1 MKDEGKTKEQLL
13 IEIAESHGRNAE
25 LQALNDER
33 SDAVEKLN
41 ACKEQFKRVFD
52 NAAFGLAET
61 GLDGRFQRVNSFMCR
76 MVGYSEEELLNKT
89 FLDITHPEDRARGAD
104 HLRRMLD
111 GEISFAWTEKRYVH
125 KDGRIVWGVLNCS
138 LVQEPDGSPNHI
150 LAHIQDITPQK
161 QAMEDLKASEEKYRS
176 LYGLTRLISDNVPD
190 LIWAKDMD
198 DKFIFVN
205 QAMCLKL
212 LGCTSPEEA
221 VGKTDMYFARRER
234 DAGRRHTFGEIC
246 VDSDLVTKER
256 KAPGRFLEDGMVRGK
271 YLALDVHKA
280 PLLSEAGE
288 MIGTVGCGR
297 DVTRERETEEALRRS
312 EARYRAIVEDQT
324 ELISRFSPDRK
335 LLFVNDAYCRYFGE
349 TPEELIGR
357 DFWHH
362 MEPGDRTMV
371 VELLRSL
378 DVSKPVGSIEHRVI
392 SASGEVRWQQWTD
405 RAIFDGQEK
414 LVEYQA
420 VGRDITQQKRVE
432 AALRDSEKRFREMLE
447 GVKLLAVMLDDNGN
461 ITFCNSHLL
470 GLTGWRREEVLGK
483 NWFDIFLPPEVKAGL
498 AALFQEKVGDGCF
511 PHYYE
516 NDILTRQG
524 ERRTIAWNNSVLRD
538 ADGNV
543 IGGTSIGEDIT
554 DRRRLE
560 MQLRQAQKMEA
571 IGTLAGGIAHDFNNI
586 LAAIIGY
593 TEMVMMEVSEFSP
606 LRRDLQQVLKAGHRA
621 RDLIKQ
627 ILIFSR
633 MESEQEKL
641 PVQLSLIVKEAV
653 KWIRATLPTTIEIRQ
668 NIEDD
673 SGLGVALADPTQ
685 IHQVLVNLCTNAAHA
700 MREKGGALSIRLS
713 TVTFEEEARLR
724 PPDLEPG
731 SFLRLTVEDT
741 GHGMATSTLDR
752 IFDPYFTTKKTGEG
766 SGLGLAIVHGIVKR
780 HGGTITAHSE
790 PGKGTV
796 FHVYFPRIEKS
807 RCAPENAQNEPI
819 PGGTERILFVDDER
833 ALVAMSEKMLQRLG
847 YHVLAK
853 TSSIEAL
860 EAFRA
865 QPDGFDVV
873 ITDYTMPKMTG
884 LDLAREV
891 MRIRPDV
898 PVILCT
904 GFTEKVI
911 ADEAVKAGISEFA
924 LKPLNL
930 REIASLVRRVLEKKG
945 AGS

>member
-1 MKDEGKTKEQLL
+1 
-13 IEIAESHGRNAE
+13 
-25 LQALNDER
+25 
-33 SDAVEKLN
+33 
-41 ACKEQFKRVFD
+41 
-52 NAAFGLAET
+52 
-61 GLDGRFQRVNSFMCR
+61 MCR
-76 MVGYSEEELLNKT
+76 MVGYTEEELLDKT
-89 FLDITHPEDRARGAD
+89 FLDITHPEDRANEAD
-104 HLRRMLD
+104 HLKRMLA
-111 GEISFAWTEKRYVH
+111 GEISFAWTEKRYVR
-125 KDGRIVWGVLNCS
+125 KDGGIVWGVLNCS
-138 LVQEPDGSPNHI
+138 LVQESHGSPGHI
-150 LAHIQDITPQK
+150 LSHVQDITAQK
-161 QAMEDLKASEEKYRS
+161 QAMEDLKAGEEKYRS

-205 QAMCLKL
+205 QAMCLRL
-212 LGCTSPEEA
+212 LGCDRPDEA
-221 VGKTDMYFARRER
+221 VGKTDMYFAQRER
-234 DAGRRHTFGEIC
+234 EAGRRHTFGEIC
-246 VDSDLVTKER
+246 ADSDLVTKER
-256 KAPGRFLEDGMVRGK
+256 KAPGRFLEDGMVRGE

-324 ELISRFSPDRK
+324 ELVSRFSPEHK
-335 LLFVNDAYCRYFGE
+335 LLFVNEAYCRYFGE
-349 TPEELIGR
+349 TPEELIGH

-362 MEPGDRTMV
+362 VESGDRPMV

-378 DVSKPVGSIEHRVI
+378 DVSSPVGSIEHRAT
-392 SASGEVRWQQWTD
+392 SASEELRWQQWTD
-405 RAIFDGQEK
+405 RAIFDEQGNI
-414 LVEYQA
+414 LEYQA
-420 VGRDITQQKRVE
+420 VGRDITQQKRAE
-432 AALRDSEKRFREMLE
+432 AGLRDSEKRFRDMLE
-447 GVKLLAVMLDDNGN
+447 SVRLATVMLDVHGN
-461 ITFCNSHLL
+461 ITFCNSYLL

-483 NWFDIFLPPEVKAGL
+483 NWFDMFLPPEVKGGV
-498 AALFQEKVGDGCF
+498 AALFQEKLINGSF
-511 PHYYE
+511 PRYYE

-524 ERRTIAWNNSVLRD
+524 ERRTIAWNNSFLRD
-538 ADGNV
+538 PDGNV
-543 IGGTSIGEDIT
+543 INGTSIGEDIT

-560 MQLRQAQKMEA
+560 MQLRHARKMEA

-593 TEMVMMEVSEFSP
+593 TEMVMMEVPEFSTIK
-606 LRRDLQQVLKAGHRA
+606 RDLQQVLKAGHRA

-673 SGLGVALADPTQ
+673 PGLGVALADPTQ

-713 TVTFEEEARLR
+713 SAAFEEDARLR
-724 PPDLEPG
+724 PPDLDPG
-731 SFLRLTVEDT
+731 SYFKLTVEDT
-741 GHGMATSTLDR
+741 GHGMAPSTLER
-752 IFDPYFTTKKTGEG
+752 IFDPYFTTKQIGEG

-780 HGGTITAHSE
+780 HGGAITVHSE

-796 FHVYFPRIEKS
+796 FHVYFPRIETA
-807 RCAPENAQNEPI
+807 RAPENAENEPI
-819 PGGTERILFVDDER
+819 PGGTERVLFVDDEK
-833 ALVAMSEKMLQRLG
+833 ALTAMSEKMLQRLG
-847 YHVLAK
+847 YRVLAK

-865 QPDGFDVV
+865 HPDGFDVV

-884 LDLAREV
+884 LALAREV
-891 MRIRPDV
+891 IRIRPDI

-904 GFTEKVI
+904 GFTEKII
-911 ADEAVKAGISEFA
+911 ADEAMKAGISEFA

-930 REIASLVRRVLEKKG
+930 REIARLVRRALERKK